1 MINIGAS
8 EAKIK
13 ANARYNKKTY
23 KQLKANVKF
32 ADYDMIE
39 DYCNNNNI
47 SKAKLIINSIKYCI
61 NNNINVFD
69 DQNTNN
75 SKDNNS
81 QSIDLD
87 NEQE

>member
-1 MINIGAS
+1 
-8 EAKIK
+8 
-13 ANARYNKKTY
+13 
-23 KQLKANVKF
+23 
-32 ADYDMIE
+32 MIE